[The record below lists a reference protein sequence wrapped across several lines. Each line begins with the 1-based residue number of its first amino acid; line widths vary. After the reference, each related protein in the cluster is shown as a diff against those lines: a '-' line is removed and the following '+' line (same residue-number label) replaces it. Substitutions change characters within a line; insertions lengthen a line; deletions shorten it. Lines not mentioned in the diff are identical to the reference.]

1 MIEQKYGLL
10 TFHSTHHSLKAE
22 KVLKESGLKIMMIP
36 IPREITANCGTG
48 IKFDLSDLETV
59 KGIIENSNMEIWGY
73 YKVQQK
79 NGEKL
84 INKF

>member
-10 TFHSTHHSLKAE
+10 TFDSTHHSLKAE